1 MYNDVLPDASED
13 DKDVLVQRDSVAGAL
28 KTLGYTVDYLPVT
41 LNLQNVMEYLN
52 RSKPG
57 IVFNLVES
65 IEAAG
70 RFIYFAPSLLDH
82 LNIPYTGAAGDSLFL
97 TTNKI
102 LTKERLMWAG
112 LPTPVWSSKPD
123 IIPEH
128 KPPYIIKPVW
138 EDASVGLD
146 EQALVYNQN
155 RYTPVFNRQ
164 REQFGES
171 FAEAYIEGREFNLSL
186 LDSAS
191 GPKPLPPAEIRF
203 EDYPA
208 DKPHLVDYRAKWE
221 SDSFEYTHTVRH
233 FDFPASDK
241 PLLDRL
247 QQLAVQCWKLFG
259 LRGYARVDFRVDNDG
274 NPWILEV
281 NANPCISPDSGFV
294 AAATQAG
301 IAFDIVIERI
311 VSASLKANT

>member
-102 LTKERLMWAG
+102 LTFSYCQVTLK
-112 LPTPVWSSKPD
+112 D
-123 IIPEH
+123 I
-128 KPPYIIKPVW
+128 
-138 EDASVGLD
+138 
-146 EQALVYNQN
+146 
-155 RYTPVFNRQ
+155 
-164 REQFGES
+164 
-171 FAEAYIEGREFNLSL
+171 
-186 LDSAS
+186 
-191 GPKPLPPAEIRF
+191 
-203 EDYPA
+203 
-208 DKPHLVDYRAKWE
+208 
-221 SDSFEYTHTVRH
+221 
-233 FDFPASDK
+233 
-241 PLLDRL
+241 
-247 QQLAVQCWKLFG
+247 
-259 LRGYARVDFRVDNDG
+259 
-274 NPWILEV
+274 
-281 NANPCISPDSGFV
+281 
-294 AAATQAG
+294 
-301 IAFDIVIERI
+301 
-311 VSASLKANT
+311 LKK